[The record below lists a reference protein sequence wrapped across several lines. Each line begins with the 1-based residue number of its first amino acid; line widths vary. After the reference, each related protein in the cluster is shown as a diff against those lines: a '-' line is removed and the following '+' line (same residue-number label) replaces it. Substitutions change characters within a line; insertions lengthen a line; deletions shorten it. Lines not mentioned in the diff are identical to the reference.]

1 MARWR
6 MPWHHNIG
14 AIGLDLGGDAPRATQ
29 VRLGADVPRVEVA
42 ARVEAGATLHA
53 RAHAAVQALRV
64 GSFIGREIAVGL
76 PTPYAR
82 MHVAR
87 LPELQSADLHEA
99 VAWEASERR
108 ALSREQIVADSI
120 PTDAPSTSGDG
131 KIERL
136 IVSADANELETA
148 LDVLVNAGFEPMVA
162 EPRFVALA
170 RALGRRARRGT
181 DVANVRAVLHI
192 DDGDA
197 TVLVLRGDRI
207 AFCRELSFGGDTLD
221 AAVAGR
227 LGVPIESAAVLRA
240 RRMAAVRGEGVPVDP
255 ASEEAAQTAT
265 RPTLDAIA
273 SELALCLRYFG
284 VTFRG
289 GQPARVILSGP
300 HAAEPRLAGI
310 VEEACRTGVSS
321 FEEELPAMAREAL
334 GAGAARW
341 VVAYGLA
348 CRSRN
353 RSSDLKEDAA

>member
-29 VRLGADVPRVEVA
+29 VRFGADVPRVEIA
-42 ARVEAGATLHA
+42 ARVEAGATLQT
-53 RAHAAVQALRV
+53 RASAAVHALRAA
-64 GSFIGREIAVGL
+64 SFIGRELAIGL

-87 LPELQSADLHEA
+87 LPELERADLREA
-99 VAWEASERR
+99 VAWEASERC
-108 ALSREQIVADSI
+108 ALPREQIVADSI
-120 PTDAPSTSGDG
+120 ATDAPSTSGDG

-136 IVSADANELETA
+136 IVSADASELTA
-148 LDVLVNAGFEPMVA
+148 AFDVFVQAGFEPMVA

-170 RALGRRARRGT
+170 RALGRRTRRGT
-181 DVANVRAVLHI
+181 DLANIRAVLHV
-192 DDGDA
+192 DDDDA

-207 AFCRELSFGGDTLD
+207 AFCRELSFGGNSLD
-221 AAVAGR
+221 GAVAGR
-227 LGVPIESAAVLRA
+227 LGVPVESAALLRA
-240 RRMAAVRGEGVPVDP
+240 RRMAAVRGEGEPVDP

-348 CRSRN
+348 CRARN
-353 RSSDLKEDAA
+353 RLSALQEDAA